1 MHLLQDFRY
10 GFRILIKSPAFAVVA
25 VLTLAIGIGANTA
38 IFSVV
43 DAVLLRPL
51 VMAEPDRVMLVTE
64 VWRGIGGGDVSI
76 GNFVDIRQQN
86 DVFQQVSAMASARG
100 DWLETRVSKEA
111 DADLPQTLV
120 RLSQTQNAYQVALQ
134 SGARLL
140 STSLLDYLH

>member
-1 MHLLQDFRY
+1 SPNRSKTMHLLQDFRY

-86 DVFQQVSAMASARG
+86 DVFQQVSAMASASFNLA
-100 DWLETRVSKEA
+100 LE
-111 DADLPQTLV
+111 DAP
-120 RLSQTQNAYQVALQ
+120 
-134 SGARLL
+134 
-140 STSLLDYLH
+140 